1 MRETGARHAHCPTIY
16 PRRGR
21 YPRLDAILARGIP
34 TGFGTDWMQ
43 NDPFEGMRNA
53 MNAMRLLH
61 GDPEALGCADA
72 IWLHTM
78 GAARAMGLDHEIGS
92 LEPGKKADL
101 VVVDIDRPHLQ
112 PYYGA
117 HAALAF
123 YARASDVE
131 ASVVDG
137 RVVLEDGRPVLLDE
151 QRALAALAPRVPA
164 WRGQL
169 SALGSRAV
177 FGPGC
182 ACCG

>member
-1 MRETGARHAHCPTIY
+1 
-16 PRRGR
+16 
-21 YPRLDAILARGIP
+21 
-34 TGFGTDWMQ
+34 
-43 NDPFEGMRNA
+43 
-53 MNAMRLLH
+53 
-61 GDPEALGCADA
+61 
-72 IWLHTM
+72 M

-112 PYYGA
+112 PYHGA